1 MQVRR
6 PGPVEYEVYLISVD
20 TQLCDGCRACLD
32 ICPVDVFEMR
42 RGPAE
47 AVRPEN
53 CLYCQGCLGVCRPG
67 AITITEI

>member
-1 MQVRR
+1 MRR
-6 PGPVEYEVYLISVD
+6 PGPVEYEIYLINVD
-20 TQLCDGCRACLD
+20 QKLCDGCRKCVD
-32 ICPVDVFEMR
+32 ICSVDVFEMR

-53 CLYCQGCLGVCRPG
+53 CLNCGGCLGVCGPG